1 MCCSDPWLARLRAN
15 GFTTTLACIHS
26 GNCSCLLWLLARRWF
41 VHIVS
46 DMGFLLNSVTMKPT
60 SNVVWQCVRISFAAS
75 MISLNVAYWHG
86 CLWLTDLA

>member
-1 MCCSDPWLARLRAN
+1 MA
-15 GFTTTLACIHS
+15 GKTACHWFHNYISMHSS

-41 VHIVS
+41 VHILS

>member
-1 MCCSDPWLARLRAN
+1 MLVVAASKKVVCSFL
-15 GFTTTLACIHS
+15 
-26 GNCSCLLWLLARRWF
+26 
-41 VHIVS
+41 S